1 MDAAIRTE
9 GLSKNYRSHRA
20 LRELNLEV
28 PRGVVFGYLG
38 PNGAGKT
45 TTIRI
50 LAGLISPTTGSA
62 TVLGN
67 DVVDRCEDVQRHLGY
82 LPGEFVGYPDL
93 TGAQYLRYLANLRGG
108 VDWSEVDR
116 LAKRFE
122 LDLGK
127 RFKTLSHGN
136 KQKLGI
142 VQAFMHRPELL
153 ILDEPTSGLDP
164 IMQREFLALLRETRA
179 DGRTV
184 FLSSHILSDVE
195 AVADTVAILRSGEL
209 VITQSVEALRQQALR
224 RLELTFSDPPPVDQL
239 KRAAGVQEI
248 NWDGGG
254 TVQVEVAGSTAELLR
269 IAAPHQIINVVSHEA
284 DLEAIFLDYYT
295 ARS

>member
-1 MDAAIRTE
+1 MDAAISTRD
-9 GLSKNYRSHRA
+9 LSKRFRSHAA
-20 LRELNLEV
+20 LRGLNLEV

-50 LAGLISPTTGSA
+50 LAGLIGPTSGTA

-67 DVVDRCEDVQRHLGY
+67 DMVERCEEVQRRIGY

-93 TGAQYLRYLANLRGG
+93 TGSQYLRYLAHLRGG
-108 VDWSEVDR
+108 VDWSEVER
-116 LAKRFE
+116 LAKRF
-122 LDLGK
+122 DLALEK

-142 VQAFMHRPELL
+142 IQAFMHRPELL
-153 ILDEPTSGLDP
+153 ILDEPTTGLDP
-164 IMQREFLALLRETRA
+164 IMQREFLALLGETRA

-195 AVADTVAILRSGEL
+195 AVADTVAILRGGEL
-209 VITQSVEALRQQALR
+209 VVTQSVDALRSQAMR
-224 RLELTFSDPPPVDQL
+224 RLELTFAGPAPIELLRHAD
-239 KRAAGVQEI
+239 GVQEVTA
-248 NWDGGG
+248 DGD
-254 TVQVEVAGSTAELLR
+254 TAHVEVTGSTAGLLR
-269 IAAPHQIINVVSHEA
+269 VAAPHQIINVVSHEV
-284 DLEAIFLDYYT
+284 DLEAVFLDYYT
-295 ARS
+295 ARK

>member
-1 MDAAIRTE
+1 MDTAIRTRE
-9 GLSKNYRSHRA
+9 LSKQFRSHAA
-20 LRELNLEV
+20 LRRLNLEV
-28 PRGVVFGYLG
+28 PRGSVFGYLG

-50 LAGLISPTTGSA
+50 LAGLISPTTGGA
-62 TVLGN
+62 EVLGF
-67 DVVDRCEDVQRHLGY
+67 DVVDRCEEVQRRIGY
-82 LPGEFVGYPDL
+82 LPGEFAAYPDL
-93 TGAQYLRYLANLRGG
+93 SGAQYLRYMAYLRGG
-108 VDWSEVDR
+108 VDWSEVER
-116 LAKRFE
+116 LAKRFD
-122 LDLGK
+122 LDLAK

-136 KQKLGI
+136 KQKIGI
-142 VQAFMHRPELL
+142 IQAFMHRPDLL

-164 IMQREFLALLRETRA
+164 LMQREFLALLRETRD

-209 VITQSVEALRQQALR
+209 VVTKSVDELRERALR
-224 RLELTFSDPPPVDQL
+224 RLELTFAGPAPIEVLRQAD
-239 KRAAGVQEI
+239 GVQEI
-248 NWDGGG
+248 TVDGD
-254 TVQVEVAGSTAELLR
+254 TAHVEVAGSTASLLQA
-269 IAAPHQIINVVSHEA
+269 AAPHQIVNVVSHEV

>member
-50 LAGLISPTTGSA
+50 LAGLISPTSGTA

-93 TGAQYLRYLANLRGG
+93 TGAQYLRYLAHLRGG
-108 VDWSEVDR
+108 VDWSEVER

-209 VITQSVEALRQQALR
+209 VITQSVDALREQALR
-224 RLELTFSDPPPVDQL
+224 RLELTFSGPPPVDQL

-248 NWDGGG
+248 NWDGSG

-269 IAAPHQIINVVSHEA
+269 IAAPHQIINVISHDA